1 MNYSSKIFFHLAIFF
16 ITINWGSFSIG
27 QCNEY
32 YINELILGTNET
44 CILPAG
50 SPVRFCPSLKGIS
63 IAGVTYDVSQWS
75 GISKQYLTLTKNGN
89 IVGTLVLNLEDE
101 KLLINMNGCGEPKK
115 YSISLTK
122 SDYWRWIDEKPYRE
136 RVKNEKLLQEQEIQK
151 QKNDIQ
157 NIIEK
162 HNLNSFFRIID
173 SSLVNPIIRNN
184 IKFRKILEVCNVDT
198 LIIDFKNGE
207 ITKLNFEYNK
217 SLDLFCDSINTFLF
231 YQRGHPTLSPDERK
245 KLDELRWTIC
255 KNETTALGY
264 RNYSISDLFSSSV
277 LKSDTLID
285 GFNIP
290 VNVRLLIVLNEKIDY
305 SIDMIYA
312 PVKFNGEN
320 LYYSKEPF
328 NDKYFWS
335 GYYATTKTQG
345 FEDVPIEVNFYK
357 GKNLVILKKK
367 YKLIYANNIYLNK
380 TFIGN
385 EKDLF
390 KFKKVK
396 TN

>member
-89 IVGTLVLNLEDE
+89 IVGTMVLNLEDE

-136 RVKNEKLLQEQEIQK
+136 RVKNEKLIREQEIKK

-157 NIIEK
+157 NIIAK
-162 HNLNSFFRIID
+162 HNLNEYFRQID
-173 SSLVNPIIRNN
+173 SSIVNNLIRNN
-184 IKFRKILEVCNVDT
+184 ICFQKQLKQITIDDT
-198 LIIDFKNGE
+198 INIDFAKD
-207 ITKLNFEYNK
+207 TAEYPNYFDVK
-217 SLDLFCDSINTFLF
+217 YNWHMKYAGGIFTDRYDDCASWSLTDNILDRYIN
-231 YQRGHPTLSPDERK
+231 Q
-245 KLDELRWTIC
+245 
-255 KNETTALGY
+255 
-264 RNYSISDLFSSSV
+264 
-277 LKSDTLID
+277 DTLID
-285 GFNIP
+285 GYRIP
-290 VNVRLLIVLNEKIDY
+290 VTSRMTIILNQKIGY
-305 SIDMIYA
+305 SIDEIYA
-312 PVKFNGEN
+312 PVKFKGEN

-345 FEDVPIEVNFYK
+345 FEDIPIEAKFVQE
-357 GKNLVILKKK
+357 KNLTIHNKKF
-367 YKLIYANNIYLNK
+367 KLIYANNIYLKK

-385 EKDLF
+385 EMERF

-396 TN
+396 SK